1 MKKPARKNQ
10 KFVKNILKKT
20 PSKASKITSKKV
32 SRKPAK
38 RKSAPFK
45 RVIQK
50 IKSKIRSK
58 SKQKKDM
65 RLAAS
70 FLTDGFVEV
79 RERAASPPRGFELP
93 SNYGDNKMALLVR
106 DPWWI
111 FSYWEVNPARE
122 GEVMDAMRREGQER
136 DKTVLRVYDV
146 TDVSLPNAH
155 SYFDIELGFIASNWY
170 IDVGNPNRQWVVELG
185 IRSRNG
191 RFFMLVR
198 SNVVRTP
205 RFGVSDVLDE
215 EWMLPDDVYWK
226 IFGLA
231 GGLGKQKSSLDVREI
246 LERFLKNITS
256 SESSSSLGFY
266 TRDSQN
272 NAPSGTSARVL
283 VDK

>member
-1 MKKPARKNQ
+1 MKKTARKNK

-20 PSKASKITSKKV
+20 PRKASKIAPRKV

-38 RKSAPFK
+38 RKPASVK
-45 RVIQK
+45 RVIK
-50 IKSKIRSK
+50 KVTSKIRSK
-58 SKQKKDM
+58 SKQKIDI
-65 RLAAS
+65 RQAAS
-70 FLTDGFVEV
+70 LSTDGFVEV
-79 RERAASPPRGFELP
+79 KAQAVSSPRGFELP
-93 SNYGDNKMALLVR
+93 SHYGDNKMALLVR

-111 FSYWEVNPARE
+111 FSYWEVTPARE
-122 GEVMDAMRREGQER
+122 GEVMGVMRREGQER

-170 IDVGNPNRQWVVELG
+170 IDVGKPNRQWVVELG
-185 IRSRNG
+185 IRSRDG

-266 TRDSQN
+266 TRDSQS
-272 NAPSGTSARVL
+272 NASPGTSARVL